1 MRSGA
6 PTVVTRVVQ
15 AAARDLC
22 GVAFDGMSYVA
33 RGDRATGRDTTSV
46 LTHRSK
52 APGASQEL
60 EGGADAATP
69 SDRSG
74 TDEGR
79 VVKPVVR
86 ATPPA
91 VTLAATRRGNATYAL
106 GWLRPS
112 DAATRGNGS
121 WNLLGWRHLGGDCD
135 VDGMV
140 WRDHV
145 ACV

>member
-1 MRSGA
+1 MSVTSCGA
-6 PTVVTRVVQ
+6 GRQTVVTREVL

-60 EGGADAATP
+60 ESAADASTP

-79 VVKPVVR
+79 VADPVVG
-86 ATPPA
+86 
-91 VTLAATRRGNATYAL
+91 ATRRQ
-106 GWLRPS
+106 R
-112 DAATRGNGS
+112 
-121 WNLLGWRHLGGDCD
+121 
-135 VDGMV
+135 
-140 WRDHV
+140 
-145 ACV
+145 